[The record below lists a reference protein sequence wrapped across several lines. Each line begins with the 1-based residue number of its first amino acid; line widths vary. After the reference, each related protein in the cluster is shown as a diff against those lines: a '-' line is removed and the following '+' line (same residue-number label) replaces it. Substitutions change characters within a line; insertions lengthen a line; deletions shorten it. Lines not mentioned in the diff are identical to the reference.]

1 MEGYTYGGERSAAI
15 VDDGRGDGGYWR
27 VRQRGWIVREEE
39 KGRRGELAVQIVVT
53 PAWLRW
59 NYTSPI
65 GDRLT
70 SSGCCLSRNCPPP
83 SGRTPMIG

>member
-39 KGRRGELAVQIVVT
+39 KGRRGELAVQIVV
-53 PAWLRW
+53 P
-59 NYTSPI
+59 
-65 GDRLT
+65 RLVAME
-70 SSGCCLSRNCPPP
+70 LHLPHR
-83 SGRTPMIG
+83 